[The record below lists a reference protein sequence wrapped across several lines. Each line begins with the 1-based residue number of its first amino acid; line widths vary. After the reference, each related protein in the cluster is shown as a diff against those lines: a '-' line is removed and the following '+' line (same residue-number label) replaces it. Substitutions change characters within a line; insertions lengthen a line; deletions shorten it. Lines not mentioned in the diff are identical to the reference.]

1 MENLEINKQQTK
13 PALPKTFLL
22 RSIFAMLFMWPLG
35 IPAILNSAKVLESYV
50 VDDYEG
56 ANEASAKADKW
67 SKIAIICAIAFWA
80 LYLIFAMVYV
90 IVVVVAA
97 LMDAF

>member
-1 MENLEINKQQTK
+1 MENLEINNQQTK

-67 SKIAIICAIAFWA
+67 SKIALITAIAWWVFYFIFVMIYAIVMIIAVSTGA
-80 LYLIFAMVYV
+80 L
-90 IVVVVAA
+90 
-97 LMDAF
+97 